1 MTAGST
7 ELEERELWVSNNIM
21 FIERE
26 RGGGGLTADRH
37 YIVQS
42 CFNER

>member
-21 FIERE
+21 FIYRE
-26 RGGGGLTADRH
+26 RGGGG
-37 YIVQS
+37 
-42 CFNER
+42 